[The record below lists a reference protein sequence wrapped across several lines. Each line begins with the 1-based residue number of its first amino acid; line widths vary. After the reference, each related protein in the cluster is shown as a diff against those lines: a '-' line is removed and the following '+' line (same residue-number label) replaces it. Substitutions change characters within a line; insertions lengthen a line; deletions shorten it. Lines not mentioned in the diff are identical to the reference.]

1 MWLFDTVALSELRKR
16 APNPGFLEWLG
27 SIRNADIHTSVLC
40 LGEIGRGVAL
50 LPAGEKRNAFSRWL
64 DRDLANWLGARV
76 LPVDHAV
83 ALAWGRLGARGKAE
97 PVDALIGATAA
108 VAGLAVVTR
117 NVRHF
122 DGLGIPVLN
131 PWT

>member
-1 MWLFDTVALSELRKR
+1 MWLFDTVALSEMRKR
-16 APNPGFLEWLG
+16 VANPGFLEWLASVRG
-27 SIRNADIHTSVLC
+27 EDIHTSVLC

-50 LPAGEKRNAFSRWL
+50 LPAGAKREKFARWL
-64 DRDLANWLGARV
+64 EEDLPDWLGPRV

-83 ALAWGRLGARGKAE
+83 AQVWGRLGARGKAE

-122 DGLGIPVLN
+122 DGLGVSVLN